1 MTVAVVPVR
10 ILGEGKSRLAGVLS
24 PPRRAALVH
33 SMLRRVLAALGAARR
48 IDRIVVVT
56 PDEQLPL
63 PAGIE
68 VLHDHGTGL
77 NAAVRL
83 AQTQLAAQGASAM
96 LVVAA
101 DAPQVTAEEIDRLIE
116 RSRELDVAVVPD
128 RRGEGTNALWLR
140 LPIRLMPQ
148 YGPGSAAAHADAAR
162 RLGLKV
168 ARIEVDAAP
177 VGKRFHARA
186 KGRGNSISK
195 PTCHV
200 YVTVGN

>member
-101 DAPQVTAEEIDRLIE
+101 DAPQVTAEEIDRL
-116 RSRELDVAVVPD
+116 VAD
-128 RRGEGTNALWLR
+128 GTLF
-140 LPIRLMPQ
+140 
-148 YGPGSAAAHADAAR
+148 D
-162 RLGLKV
+162 
-168 ARIEVDAAP
+168 
-177 VGKRFHARA
+177 
-186 KGRGNSISK
+186 GNQ
-195 PTCHV
+195 P
-200 YVTVGN
+200 NP

>member
-1 MTVAVVPVR
+1 M
-10 ILGEGKSRLAGVLS
+10 
-24 PPRRAALVH
+24 
-33 SMLRRVLAALGAARR
+33 AALGAARR

-101 DAPQVTAEEIDRLIE
+101 DDAWTGIAAE
-116 RSRELDVAVVPD
+116 
-128 RRGEGTNALWLR
+128 LR
-140 LPIRLMPQ
+140 
-148 YGPGSAAAHADAAR
+148 
-162 RLGLKV
+162 
-168 ARIEVDAAP
+168 
-177 VGKRFHARA
+177 
-186 KGRGNSISK
+186 
-195 PTCHV
+195 
-200 YVTVGN
+200 